1 MVVPLCRMT
10 SLWKGRV
17 WMTSL
22 ALLAA
27 VAVAGCEGLNDR
39 GSLPLSTI
47 QPASTDTTTPVDSS
61 DAGTPAIQPSPADAR
76 PPVTTNPAVGSY
88 TAMCRNYCGA
98 LEQTQ
103 VYACIERGQGDATT
117 CAERFTGTET
127 QCWDLRCAPGLVQPS
142 TCYAQCDSLATAYA
156 GACSASP
163 DLFVCA
169 TPPAAHDAACRAG
182 CVLDPS
188 VP

>member
-1 MVVPLCRMT
+1 MMWVPPVRLT
-10 SLWKGRV
+10 
-17 WMTSL
+17 
-22 ALLAA
+22 LLAA
-27 VAVAGCEGLNDR
+27 VVAFGCDGMNHR
-39 GSLPLSTI
+39 GSLPLSTV
-47 QPASTDTTTPVDSS
+47 QPASTDTSTPVDGS
-61 DAGTPAIQPSPADAR
+61 DAGTPAIRPSPTDAGA
-76 PPVTTNPAVGSY
+76 PDTTSSAVGSY
-88 TAMCRNYCGA
+88 GAMCRNYCGA

-103 VYACIERGQGDATT
+103 VYACIGRAQGDAAS

-142 TCYAQCDSLATAYA
+142 TCYAQCDSLANAYA
-156 GACSASP
+156 GACSANP

-188 VP
+188 VQ

>member
-1 MVVPLCRMT
+1 MVFPPFRLT
-10 SLWKGRV
+10 SLRNGRV
-17 WMTSL
+17 WMPSL

-27 VAVAGCEGLNDR
+27 VVAAGCEGLNDR
-39 GSLPLSTI
+39 GSLPLSTV
-47 QPASTDTTTPVDSS
+47 QPAPTEPTTAVDRS
-61 DAGTPAIQPSPADAR
+61 DAGTPAIQPSPTDAGG
-76 PPVTTNPAVGSY
+76 PAPTNPVLGSY
-88 TAMCRNYCGA
+88 AAMCRNYCGA

-103 VYACIERGQGDATT
+103 VYACIGRAQGDATT

-127 QCWDLRCAPGLVQPS
+127 QCWDLRCAPGLIQQS
-142 TCYAQCDSLATAYA
+142 TCYAQCDSLATSYA
-156 GACSASP
+156 DACTANP